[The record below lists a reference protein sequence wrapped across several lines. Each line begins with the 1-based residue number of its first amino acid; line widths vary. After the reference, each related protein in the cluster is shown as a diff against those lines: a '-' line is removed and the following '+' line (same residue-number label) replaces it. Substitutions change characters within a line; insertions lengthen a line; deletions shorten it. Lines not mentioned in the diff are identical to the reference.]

1 MSKSKS
7 KRDPIMA
14 MDAAEWRRRIRQV
27 LHAPDESYWPNEYQ
41 DLIDHNVEMIA
52 DALLD
57 RPSQFGLASVKH
69 TRGRYSM
76 SAKDFYQAVSN
87 AFYAG
92 FVEAVRMHECE
103 LLSVGDL
110 IERRQSH
117 DAAGDKGRDTLTR
130 KKEDRF
136 ARIRAKWAEMEA
148 AGEEPT
154 NESVARACGVSRS
167 TVIRAFKS
175 KPTHRPKR

>member
-1 MSKSKS
+1 MT
-7 KRDPIMA
+7 
-14 MDAAEWRRRIRQV
+14 
-27 LHAPDESYWPNEYQ
+27 
-41 DLIDHNVEMIA
+41 
-52 DALLD
+52 
-57 RPSQFGLASVKH
+57 G
-69 TRGRYSM
+69 
-76 SAKDFYQAVSN
+76 KDFGDAMAI
-87 AFYAG
+87 AFRAG
-92 FVEAVRMHECE
+92 FLEAVRMHRRE

-148 AGEEPT
+148 AGEQPT
-154 NESVARACGVSRS
+154 NESVARACDVSRS

-175 KPTHRPKR
+175 KPARRTKR